1 MKRLITLSLFSI
13 FTGWM
18 AFGNDI
24 PVYSERE
31 KDLDKE
37 KVHRDETPSLPKV
50 TQQDHSIIVETE
62 KEENIRVEITTHE
75 GETICTC
82 QEPDVT
88 TLQVDNLD
96 EGNYTIEIKIGEN
109 SYAGDFSI

>member
-1 MKRLITLSLFSI
+1 MKRLIILGIFSF

-24 PVYSERE
+24 PVYHSPNEE
-31 KDLDKE
+31 IDINKE
-37 KVHRDETPSLPKV
+37 KRDETPSLPKV
-50 TQQDHSIIVETE
+50 TQQDHSIIIETE
-62 KEENIRVEITTHE
+62 KEENIRIEITTHE

-82 QEPDVT
+82 QEADVT

-96 EGNYTIEIKIGEN
+96 EGNYIIEIKIGEN